1 MIRNFISSDWKLE
14 HASIRQESFFT
25 GQSFSSADAVFID
38 PKRIYDYWIQ
48 DIPPEKD
55 GWRRSYS
62 DRDRGFGQTL
72 SRLME
77 KRRSETA
84 DLLYKTGG
92 ILVCRLW
99 PRGEALQVVNQG
111 GLEERIDR
119 YSWLPAVSLVDRH
132 HQLSFPANG
141 RFLSRTGED
150 VLLAETGNPFEDYL
164 RRFEGKI
171 VYRAVYRDLLST
183 PIDRF
188 AQVLAYNKA
197 GDVVALQIPFDEGRL
212 VLIPPIEGVSPTAEA
227 SALLEA
233 VSAMDFR
240 PAFSP
245 EPDWLPAYSLPGEDK
260 LRDEL
265 SNLIGRRDKLA
276 HKVEELSAQLDAAA
290 KYKRI
295 LYTKGRFALLP
306 VVQEAFRTLGFRVS
320 ESGYDLLLES
330 EQGDAI
336 GVVRASEQARIGL
349 DSYQHLLGWVDS
361 ARTKGEG
368 PSKGILVVSGSR
380 ELDPRRRPTQFTPE
394 VLRGCQSQG
403 FCLLSTYEL
412 FKLVREALTEKDKAS
427 QANSRQMLLECVG
440 EFRSSS

>member
-1 MIRNFISSDWKLE
+1 
-14 HASIRQESFFT
+14 
-25 GQSFSSADAVFID
+25 
-38 PKRIYDYWIQ
+38 
-48 DIPPEKD
+48 
-55 GWRRSYS
+55 
-62 DRDRGFGQTL
+62 
-72 SRLME
+72 ME

-197 GDVVALQIPFDEGRL
+197 GDIVALQIPFDEGRL

-260 LRDEL
+260 LRDEV
-265 SNLIGRRDKLA
+265 SNLIGRRDKLT

-320 ESGYDLLLES
+320 ESRYDLLLES

-349 DSYQHLLGWVDS
+349 DSYQYLLGWVDS

>member
-1 MIRNFISSDWKLE
+1 MIRHFISSDWKLE
-14 HASIRQESFFT
+14 HAFIKQEDFST
-25 GQSFSSADAVFID
+25 SQSFSSVNAVFID
-38 PKRIYDYWIQ
+38 PKPIYDYWIQ
-48 DIPPEKD
+48 GVAPEKD
-55 GWRRSYS
+55 GWRRTYT

-72 SRLME
+72 SHLMQ
-77 KRRSETA
+77 KRRGETA

-111 GLEERIDR
+111 GLEEHIDR

-132 HQLSFPANG
+132 HQLSFPANS
-141 RFLSRTGED
+141 RFLCRTGED
-150 VLLAETGNPFEDYL
+150 VVLAGTGNPFEDYL

-171 VYRAVYRDLLST
+171 IYRAVYRDLLST

-197 GDVVALQIPFDEGRL
+197 GDILALQIPFDEGRL
-212 VLIPPIEGVSPTAEA
+212 ILIPPIEGVSPTSEA

-233 VSAMDFR
+233 ISAMDFR
-240 PAFSP
+240 PSFSP
-245 EPDWLPAYSLPGEDK
+245 EPDWLPAYSLPGEDE

-265 SNLIGRRDKLA
+265 SSLVNRGNKLTN
-276 HKVEELSAQLDAAA
+276 KIEELSTQLDATA

-306 VVQEAFRTLGFRVS
+306 VVREAFRTLGFQVG
-320 ESGYDLLLES
+320 ESKYDLLLES

-336 GVVRASEQARIGL
+336 GIVSASEQAKIGL

-368 PSKGILVVSGSR
+368 PSKGILIVSGSR

-412 FKLVREALTEKDKAS
+412 FKLVRKALAEKDKAS

-440 EFRSSS
+440 QFHSSS